1 MRRLLCLALAVAA
14 TEEVILDRCHTG
26 QDLRTP
32 EIFRSENGVL
42 AVTLR
47 VGVATLKLPTTTL
60 KTRVFNGQFP
70 GPTLMIRPGD
80 TLTITLFNDLE
91 DIDNRPEYNAV
102 QLPNSTN
109 LHTHGLHQSPNSP
122 GDDVFVTVHPGESRT
137 YTYHIDPAHMGG
149 HHWFGSLI
157 VQDSEGEV
165 PKSLMNTE
173 TTVLDILSLPHWA
186 ALKNTRDG
194 KPAPFKGSPSLQ
206 RMQNYFNQA
215 LLQPNPD
222 VNGAVAP
229 RIALE
234 RNVWRRFRIVYAS
247 TWWSLLTMIAGSE
260 PGATGN
266 ACEWRLLAKDGVYVA
281 EAPRNFG
288 VLPMTPASRTDILL
302 RCTEVGKFGRRE
314 FDWYGSDVDAPIF
327 GEDSTNLAT
336 IYGGSPKDVN
346 PWGEEYGD
354 MKRKRIYPTTV
365 ATLVVTDSL
374 KVAVEPVQFK
384 PNRPCYAV
392 DLMDAPVDRAVWNL
406 DSPKFINFL
415 KMPEDHVASHLFEID
430 VGSVVEMELEGANI
444 HPIHI
449 HVNHQQLI
457 ESGPGL
463 RGYHEDAMGGFTRLG
478 DWHDTAVNGS
488 ETARRQLIL

>member
-1 MRRLLCLALAVAA
+1 
-14 TEEVILDRCHTG
+14 
-26 QDLRTP
+26 
-32 EIFRSENGVL
+32 
-42 AVTLR
+42 
-47 VGVATLKLPTTTL
+47 
-60 KTRVFNGQFP
+60 
-70 GPTLMIRPGD
+70 
-80 TLTITLFNDLE
+80 
-91 DIDNRPEYNAV
+91 
-102 QLPNSTN
+102 
-109 LHTHGLHQSPNSP
+109 
-122 GDDVFVTVHPGESRT
+122 
-137 YTYHIDPAHMGG
+137 
-149 HHWFGSLI
+149 
-157 VQDSEGEV
+157 
-165 PKSLMNTE
+165 
-173 TTVLDILSLPHWA
+173 
-186 ALKNTRDG
+186 
-194 KPAPFKGSPSLQ
+194 
-206 RMQNYFNQA
+206 
-215 LLQPNPD
+215 
-222 VNGAVAP
+222 
-229 RIALE
+229 
-234 RNVWRRFRIVYAS
+234 
-247 TWWSLLTMIAGSE
+247 MIAGSE

-302 RCTEVGKFGRRE
+302 RCTEVGE

-392 DLMDAPVDRAVWNL
+392 DLMDAPVDRAVFLNFSMTSVWNL

-478 DWHDTAVNGS
+478 DWHDTVQSYSRRTLIRMQLDKYVGPMTLHCHVLRHEDEGMMNTIAVQGKEGTTWSGADEINPTCWREGGQRGFDACFDGVAWNIAGMAAKDCQWVGENPS
-488 ETARRQLIL
+488 ARCGDVSQSGVLAHHVCQKSCGTCVADEEEDAHEEREWHLAPALYSFALFFAAFVSYLAYARYAALEPPPSPKHSLVSQQDDDAEAEELQLKQGRY